1 MEKSC
6 PGKDG
11 HPSRSVNFSEVN
23 YFARATTLTTAL
35 AHALI
40 VSFRQSMLTRLG
52 EPVFISRRVNTRH
65 TFSPYQR
72 VTGPENNLA

>member
-11 HPSRSVNFSEVN
+11 HPSRSVNFSEIN

-40 VSFRQSMLTRLG
+40 VSFR
-52 EPVFISRRVNTRH
+52 
-65 TFSPYQR
+65 
-72 VTGPENNLA
+72 